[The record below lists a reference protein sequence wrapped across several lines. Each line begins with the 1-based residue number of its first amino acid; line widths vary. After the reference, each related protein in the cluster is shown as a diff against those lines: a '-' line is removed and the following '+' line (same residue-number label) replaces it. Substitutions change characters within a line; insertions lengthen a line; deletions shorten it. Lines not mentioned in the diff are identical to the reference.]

1 MKIKYFLYLLLFLS
15 LVQCTDK
22 KKEALVL
29 KKQANKALYNSQFDD
44 AFSIIKKSIKYN
56 PHDPEA
62 WFILGNVY
70 LNKRQVDSALHAYS
84 KAIEVDSTFGPAYA
98 NRAKILKERKK
109 REEAC
114 RDFLKAEKY
123 GVRSLYEETKFC
135 K

>member
-1 MKIKYFLYLLLFLS
+1 MKIKYFLYLFLFFS
-15 LVQCTDK
+15 LIQCTDK
-22 KKEALVL
+22 KKEALIL
-29 KKQANKALYNSQFDD
+29 KKQAYELLYNSQFDD
-44 AFSIIKKSIKYN
+44 AFVIINKSLKYN

-62 WFILGNVY
+62 WFILGNIY
-70 LNKRQVDSALHAYS
+70 LNKKQVDSAFQAYS

-114 RDFLKAEKY
+114 HDFLLAEKY